1 MQAVPLAPHDAPPQ
15 PAGPFRGA
23 FSTQTHSVIGF
34 GSTKRKVKQ
43 SINVFAEE
51 QADGTY
57 AVRTLNKHFVPSGKV
72 RVVTKDQLLA
82 DYLPE
87 PDLYMNKV
95 APMMRQVRENA
106 EAGDA
111 HRAEGALMSAEFE
124 YKNALRVDEEHI
136 RATFGLGLTYLDRGE
151 LENAKLVCRRIIT
164 LEAAFGQEHKHL
176 FNEFGIKMRKHAMY
190 ELALRYYFKAFR
202 LSKTD
207 DHLLYNIARTYFER
221 DKLKIALKFLAM
233 AQALNPAFPEA
244 GTLLRAIERKI
255 REAPPA
261 REDHGRSRLDDE
273 PGGLGAQRGP
283 S

>member
-1 MQAVPLAPHDAPPQ
+1 MQAVPPAPNTPPPQ
-15 PAGPFRGA
+15 PAEPFRGA
-23 FSTQTHSVIGF
+23 FSTQTQSVIGF
-34 GSTKRKVKQ
+34 GATKRKVKQ

-57 AVRTLNKHFVPSGKV
+57 AVRTLNKHSVPSGKV
-72 RVVTKDQLLA
+72 RVITKDQLLA
-82 DYLPE
+82 EYLPE

-95 APMMRQVRENA
+95 APMMRQVRENVDV
-106 EAGDA
+106 GDA
-111 HRAEGALMSAEFE
+111 HRAEGELISAEFE

-151 LENAKLVCRRIIT
+151 LANAKLVCRRIIT

-190 ELALRYYFKAFR
+190 ELALRYYFRAFR

-221 DKLKIALKFLAM
+221 GKFTIALKFLAM
-233 AQALNPAFPEA
+233 AQAINPSFPEA
-244 GTLLRAIERKI
+244 ATLLRAIERKAG
-255 REAPPA
+255 EAPA
-261 REDHGRSRLDDE
+261 AGEEYQRSRLDDE
-273 PGGLGAQRGP
+273 PGGPAAQ
-283 S
+283 